1 MKKIFFLSALL
12 SLSINCSS
20 SDDEVSTSET
30 STTTTTQSTST
41 AVKMNVVNAQNVK
54 QPNITVMMF
63 KTKVT
68 TTTNLPTIEKQV
80 VSDSNGLAN
89 FDLSSY
95 ITSNIAQDYYFEA
108 FKKEG
113 NNYVMISTTHPV
125 ISIKKNNQVTT
136 SIVVN

>member
-30 STTTTTQSTST
+30 STTTTTTQSTST

-95 ITSNIAQDYYFEA
+95 ITSNIAQD
-108 FKKEG
+108 
-113 NNYVMISTTHPV
+113 
-125 ISIKKNNQVTT
+125 
-136 SIVVN
+136 